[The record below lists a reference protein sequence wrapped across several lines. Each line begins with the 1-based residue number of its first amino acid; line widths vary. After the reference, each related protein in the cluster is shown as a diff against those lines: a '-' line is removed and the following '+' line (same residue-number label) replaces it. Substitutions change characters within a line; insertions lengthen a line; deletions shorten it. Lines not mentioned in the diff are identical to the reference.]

1 MILLVLLLFWL
12 FQQKLADAQNQKNR
26 KNIAIIKWKK
36 NSLFFVA
43 KVRFWGENEILKQ
56 EFIMQES
63 KNFIVS
69 VMHWQGPRRAVNLF
83 MQ

>member
-1 MILLVLLLFWL
+1 MILLLLLFWL
-12 FQQKLADAQNQKNR
+12 FQQKAADAYNQKNR
-26 KNIAIIKWKK
+26 KNFAIIKWK

-43 KVRFWGENEILKQ
+43 KVRFWGENEILMQ

-63 KNFIVS
+63 KNFIVL
-69 VMHWQGPRRAVNLF
+69 VMLWQGLRRAVNLF